1 MAVGVA
7 GLDKDDFLAGTGF
20 ECAGKVEFGVGGE
33 DADGLLEACHLAPG
47 HNGGRCV
54 GFAREA
60 HAPGQVADF
69 AHQGQEVF
77 AACSDEYG
85 LRDEW
90 LFDQEVAAAEFFA
103 HGLYGVKEFGRG
115 MEAGYY
121 ALLELVEAHAAAHAQ
136 HIPAG
141 VSLCEQLFDFALGAW
156 LACARGHGGGTRGQ
170 RVGGACGELCLG
182 LGGCGAAAHG
192 HGCPERAGQVGQADV
207 DARRQVAE
215 VTTEA
220 FGEVD
225 GYLTR
230 CAVGLPQVEDVF
242 AMRRGVAPQYL
253 LRQAFAVA
261 DVGLGQK
268 NEFLRGYAGVEH
280 GVEQKVGTGSCRVA
294 VGCYGPQRRQTA
306 FVHRSLQQGGKL
318 ERGLAYQPCH
328 LAGLRHGCLNAR
340 RAAAENAVEDVETL
354 YHGGRRLS
362 APQRFH
368 GIVVDVAACQ
378 SVGREI
384 VA

>member
-1 MAVGVA
+1 M
-7 GLDKDDFLAGTGF
+7 D
-20 ECAGKVEFGVGGE
+20 
-33 DADGLLEACHLAPG
+33 
-47 HNGGRCV
+47 
-54 GFAREA
+54 
-60 HAPGQVADF
+60 
-69 AHQGQEVF
+69 
-77 AACSDEYG
+77 
-85 LRDEW
+85 
-90 LFDQEVAAAEFFA
+90 
-103 HGLYGVKEFGRG
+103 
-115 MEAGYY
+115 AGYY
-121 ALLELVEAHAAAHAQ
+121 ALLELVEAHATAHAQ

-141 VSLCEQLFDFALGAW
+141 LSLCEQLFDFALWAW

-170 RVGGACGELCLG
+170 RVGCACGELCLG

-192 HGCPERAGQVGQADV
+192 HGCPERAGQVAQADV
-207 DARRQVAE
+207 SARRQVAE

-220 FGEVD
+220 FGEVG

-253 LRQAFAVA
+253 PRQAFAVA

-268 NEFLRGYAGVEH
+268 DEFLRGYARVEH
-280 GVEQKVGTGSCRVA
+280 CVEQKVGAGSCRVA

-306 FVHRSLQQGGKL
+306 FVHRSIQQGGKL

-328 LAGLRHGCLNAR
+328 FAGLRHGCLNAR